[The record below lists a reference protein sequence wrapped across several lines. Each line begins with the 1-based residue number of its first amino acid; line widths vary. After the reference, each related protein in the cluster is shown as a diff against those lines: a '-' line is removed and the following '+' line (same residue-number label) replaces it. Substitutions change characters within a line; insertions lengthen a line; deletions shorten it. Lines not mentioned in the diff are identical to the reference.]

1 MKSKKKKKYW
11 KRKEKKKKDPLTGN
25 AHPPTIHI
33 TPDHSC
39 TGMRMR
45 MPSSPASIIRYYTY
59 T

>member
-1 MKSKKKKKYW
+1 MKSKKKNIE
-11 KRKEKKKKDPLTGN
+11 KEKKKKKDPLTGN
-25 AHPPTIHI
+25 AHLPTIHI

-45 MPSSPASIIRYYTY
+45 MPSPPASIIRYYTY

>member
-1 MKSKKKKKYW
+1 MKSKKKKYW
-11 KRKEKKKKDPLTGN
+11 KRKEKKKDPLTGN
-25 AHPPTIHI
+25 AHLPTIHI

-45 MPSSPASIIRYYTY
+45 MPSPPASIIRYYTY